1 MNHSFLR
8 GSAITRDRITR
19 DRINRP
25 KLTRDRTCNTWQ
37 NKKHPQKFSPLR
49 GDFKQ
54 PNSLKIFLLLY
65 TVLYQYSVA
74 RRRRENFGVLSR
86 SLFICPLIF
95 VMKFQHKKQIAQ
107 NVSKIFT
114 QLQMQCVTGIDFL
127 VSKETL
133 FLIISVNCRC
143 PPPGYFWMV
152 PSCRRRDFF
161 VSARRRRNFFTIL
174 DDQMHSELTKCRGF
188 SMDLDLEIPK
198 ISPTGGLSAIP
209 MISPF
214 PEK

>member
-1 MNHSFLR
+1 
-8 GSAITRDRITR
+8 
-19 DRINRP
+19 
-25 KLTRDRTCNTWQ
+25 
-37 NKKHPQKFSPLR
+37 
-49 GDFKQ
+49 
-54 PNSLKIFLLLY
+54 
-65 TVLYQYSVA
+65 
-74 RRRRENFGVLSR
+74 
-86 SLFICPLIF
+86 
-95 VMKFQHKKQIAQ
+95 MKFQHKKQIAQ

-161 VSARRRRNFFTIL
+161 VSARRRRKFFTIL

-188 SMDLDLEIPK
+188 SMDLDLEIAK

-209 MISPF
+209 MIFHSPKSNPWQNNPWQSWYPKSNPWRHGCHGLSNPWRGNYGLWCF
-214 PEK
+214 